1 MSLTP
6 HAARTNPPVLFALFA
21 LLLFAAFSASPLLDR
36 AGAAGPETVQ
46 VFAADC
52 ATPKTIFFLGDTV
65 CVKASNFPLH
75 PGVADYYRRFNW
87 SAPGH
92 RVAESDAVKGDP
104 DFDTFV
110 IPSSGEFAVAGK
122 WRVQTVDIETNTRAD
137 AAFTV
142 RHPRLL
148 LADLSG
154 WKAMHDFVLPGDRLR
169 YRVTIMNNGPDAAE
183 FVQFAEDL
191 PTNATFY
198 ALKQGAG
205 PAFECQTP
213 ALGQGGRILCSTKYM
228 KSGEQAS
235 FDLYVV
241 VDERA
246 QAGETAAGRLQVA
259 SNTEELNKYD
269 NLVRYSTLVVREL
282 KEIPTRYD
290 EVDNP
295 RGYEGD
301 RYEPPALEPVN
312 DKDYKGEDVRLPE
325 PEKDNPPDYRGDPDV
340 IWPEPEI
347 ENP

>member
-6 HAARTNPPVLFALFA
+6 STARTKPIILFV
-21 LLLFAAFSASPLLDR
+21 LFAAFALAAVSASPFISR
-36 AGAAGPETVQ
+36 ASAAGPETVQ

-52 ATPKTIFFLGDTV
+52 ATPKSTFYLGDTV
-65 CVKASNFPLH
+65 CVKASGFPLH

-110 IPSSGEFAVAGK
+110 IPSSGDFAVAGK
-122 WRVQTVDIETNTRAD
+122 WRVQTVDIETNTRA
-137 AAFTV
+137 AATFTV

-154 WKAMHDFVLPGDRLR
+154 WKAMHDYVLPGDRLR
-169 YRVTIMNNGPDAAE
+169 YRVTIMNNGPEVAE

-191 PTNATFY
+191 PINATFY
-198 ALKQGAG
+198 ALKQGSG
-205 PAFECQTP
+205 PIFECQTP
-213 ALGQGGRILCSTKYM
+213 GLGQGGRILCSTKYM
-228 KSGEQAS
+228 KSGDQAS

-241 VDERA
+241 VDPRA
-246 QAGETAAGRLQVA
+246 LPGDTAMGRLQVA

-269 NLVRYSTLVVREL
+269 NVVRYSTLIATEL
-282 KEIPTRYD
+282 KEEPKYYD

-301 RYEPPALEPVN
+301 RYEPPALEPIN
-312 DKDYKGEDVRLPE
+312 DKDYKGDDVRLPE
-325 PEKDNPPDYRGDPDV
+325 PEKDNPFDYKGDPDV
-340 IWPEPEI
+340 IWPEPEK